1 MEIEHNSRSHVEIIF
16 APNVELVERMPNR
29 SDIYRSHVIE
39 RDVIEDLFRGWK

>member
-16 APNVELVERMPNR
+16 APNVELVGRMPNR

-39 RDVIEDLFRGWK
+39 RDAIRDLLQE